1 MSQSVCGQPLYRDTC
16 HFKKSDKSSQG
27 FVVIKKIA
35 CWNVRSMIDH
45 DTSDCPER
53 RSALITSELLRF
65 EIDIA
70 ALSETRLADTGSF
83 DEIVGVMDTDFSG
96 QVNHQES
103 NKDQVLVL
111 PSEQTL

>member
-1 MSQSVCGQPLYRDTC
+1 M
-16 HFKKSDKSSQG
+16 
-27 FVVIKKIA
+27 VIKKIA
-35 CWNVRSMIDH
+35 CWNDRSIIDH

-65 EIDIA
+65 GIDIA

-83 DEIVGVMDTDFSG
+83 DKIFGVSDTDFSG

-103 NKDQVLVL
+103 NENQVLVL
-111 PSEQTL
+111 PLEKTL